1 MTDELGPPLV
11 APGGDGGEP
20 TAAPGGRRRSRGR
33 RVLIVLASL
42 LAVLGVG
49 ALGGYFALQ
58 GLLGREL
65 ETLEDPFEALPTRAP
80 TVEPT
85 EDGYAP
91 VNVLLLGSD
100 SRISAGDPTQWAYG
114 AQRTDAIML
123 LHIPGDRS
131 GAFVMSIPRDSWV
144 DVPGHGQAKINAAFS
159 WGGPTLLIQTVEQL
173 TGVHIDHF
181 AVADFESFAA
191 LTDAVGG
198 VEITVAEDS
207 YAYGELQ
214 FAAGTYHMN
223 GEEALRYARQRYGLP
238 GGDFDR
244 IQRQQNWMRAIAR
257 SAIDNGVLTSPAALL
272 EFLLTATRSVAVD
285 EGFTL
290 NVMRGIAMTM
300 VDVRPENV
308 MFLTVPEGG
317 TGWSPD
323 GRQSIVVV
331 DRARLDPLM
340 LAVAEDRLAEY
351 LAEHAG
357 DVRVLGS
364 AVN

>member
-1 MTDELGPPLV
+1 MLAV
-11 APGGDGGEP
+11 
-20 TAAPGGRRRSRGR
+20 
-33 RVLIVLASL
+33 VLSL
-42 LAVLGVG
+42 LGVATAGLYVAV
-49 ALGGYFALQ
+49 Q
-58 GLLGREL
+58 GLRRPMA
-65 ETLEDPFEALPTRAP
+65 TLDDPFAALPTRAP

-85 EDGYAP
+85 DDAHAP
-91 VNVLLLGSD
+91 VNILMLGSD
-100 SRISAGDPTQWAYG
+100 SRISAGDPAQWEYG

-131 GAFVMSIPRDSWV
+131 AAYVISFPRDLWV
-144 DVPGHGQAKINAAFS
+144 PIPGHGDAKINAAFS
-159 WGGPTLLIQTVEQL
+159 FGGPTLMIQTVEQL
-173 TGVHIDHF
+173 TGVRIDHF

-207 YAYGELQ
+207 YANGQLQ
-214 FAAGTYHMN
+214 FAAGTYLMD

-257 SAIDNGVLTSPAALL
+257 SAFERDVLTSPAALL
-272 EFLLTATRSVAVD
+272 KFLLTATRSIAVD

-300 VDVRPENV
+300 AKVGPEDVT
-308 MFLTVPEGG
+308 FLTAPHAGIG
-317 TGWSPD
+317 RSPD
-323 GRQSIVVV
+323 GSQSIVVV
-331 DRARLDPLM
+331 DHALLDPLM

-351 LAEHAG
+351 LAAHPA
-357 DVRVLGS
+357 DVRLLGS